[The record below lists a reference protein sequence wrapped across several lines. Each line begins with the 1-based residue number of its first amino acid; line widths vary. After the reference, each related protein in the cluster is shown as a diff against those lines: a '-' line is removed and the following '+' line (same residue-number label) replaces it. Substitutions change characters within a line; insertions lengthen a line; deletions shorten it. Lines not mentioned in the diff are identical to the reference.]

1 MGNRSSL
8 RSATLKAASAVSSV
22 LLSTAALAGG
32 ASAQS
37 LPSTDA
43 LPSGGAGVTIG
54 PEGIKAGVESGP
66 TGGVTVGAGP
76 GGLDVNLGG
85 SAAPPAGG
93 NQPGERVSTPG
104 APRSSAPSAGGS
116 SPSAPAARDDAP
128 GGSAPASG
136 GRGAGEPRRTAGA
149 AERLGDT
156 GGDSGDEAGLV
167 GGLRPAARAEREDR
181 GGVAPV
187 FDLVERIPSAVRA
200 GLVALALIAIAM
212 WALWV
217 QGRRRLDKNA
227 YMDPATGV
235 GNMAAFEELLEREWQ
250 RAARYRRPLGLLL
263 LDLELRGPTGTRLLG
278 ERDARG
284 VVGDLS
290 QEVRESDIVARLAP
304 ARFAVIC
311 PEAPQGSVET
321 LAHAVELRLEE
332 RRLRCWAGFA
342 ERSESDG
349 RPADLV
355 ARAAAALA
363 DMHGQ
368 ATEEVEQEAAAGHP
382 AAFPPGRVAA

>member
-8 RSATLKAASAVSSV
+8 RSTTLKAASALSSV
-22 LLSTAALAGG
+22 LLSAAALAGG

-54 PEGIKAGVESGP
+54 PEGIKTGVESGP

-93 NQPGERVSTPG
+93 NHPGERVSTPG
-104 APRSSAPSAGGS
+104 APTSSAPSAGGS

-128 GGSAPASG
+128 GGSAPASR
-136 GRGAGEPRRTAGA
+136 GRGAGERGRAAGA
-149 AERLGDT
+149 AGRR

-167 GGLRPAARAEREDR
+167 GGLRPAARAEREDQ

-217 QGRRRLDKNA
+217 RGRRRLDNNA
-227 YMDPATGV
+227 YVDPATGV
-235 GNMAAFEELLEREWQ
+235 ANMAAFEEVLEREWQ

-263 LDLELRGPTGTRLLG
+263 LDLELRGPTGMRLLG

-332 RRLRCWAGFA
+332 RRVRCWAGFA
-342 ERSESDG
+342 ERAETDR

-355 ARAAAALA
+355 ARAAATLA
-363 DMHGQ
+363 DVHGQ
-368 ATEEVEQEAAAGHP
+368 ATGEVEQEADAGQP
-382 AAFPPGRVAA
+382 AAFPPRRVAA